1 MMRTLTPPPI
11 EADDEIL
18 TVAYAKDAA
27 ELAARCQDLRR
38 RILLGCPYD
47 AFTLAHH
54 IVKRLWESMRLL
66 GGVVPEEPAHI
77 RAITAADYFLYDE
90 HGRRDLEGA
99 IAAFHRAIDTVVE
112 WCEQVGTGA
121 HTVQA
126 VKKRRGRKPPS
137 PDQVAERQ
145 ELVADWHHY
154 KNGNY
159 GQKKDFCADRGLS
172 LKDFNRQ
179 LAAHRTQYRRD
190 QAANGAR
197 TN

>member
-1 MMRTLTPPPI
+1 MMRTLTPLPI

-18 TVAYAKDAA
+18 TAAYAKDAA
-27 ELAARCQDLRR
+27 ELAARCQGLRR

-47 AFTLAHH
+47 AFKLAHH

-66 GGVVPEEPAHI
+66 GGVVPEEPSHI

-90 HGRRDLEGA
+90 HGRRDLDGA

-112 WCEQVGTGA
+112 WCKETGTGA
-121 HTVQA
+121 HSVQA
-126 VKKRRGRKPPS
+126 DKKRRGRKPPS
-137 PDQVAERQ
+137 PSQVAKRQ
-145 ELVADWHHY
+145 ELIADWQHY

-179 LAAHRTQYRRD
+179 LGVHRAQRRRG
-190 QAANGAR
+190 QEANGAR

>member
-18 TVAYAKDAA
+18 TAAYAKDAA
-27 ELAARCQDLRR
+27 ELAARCQVLRR
-38 RILLGCPYD
+38 RILLGCHYD
-47 AFTLAHH
+47 PFKLAHH

-66 GGVVPEEPAHI
+66 GGVVPEEPSHI

-90 HGRRDLEGA
+90 HGRRDLDGA

-112 WCEQVGTGA
+112 WCKETGTGA
-121 HTVQA
+121 HSVQA
-126 VKKRRGRKPPS
+126 GKKRRGRKPPS
-137 PDQVAERQ
+137 PSQVAERQ
-145 ELVADWHHY
+145 ELIADWQHY

-179 LAAHRTQYRRD
+179 LGVHRAQRRRD
-190 QAANGAR
+190 QEANGAR